1 MGKTAILVDG
11 AFFIRR
17 SMHLFGEQTSKK
29 LADILFAFS
38 CKHLS
43 GYGPSS
49 DSKDKSPLSHSATLE
64 QLYRIFYYD
73 CRPLTKKALHPV
85 TKKTIDFSRSDR
97 SKWRNDF
104 LKELSCKRKVALRL
118 GTMDETN
125 LSWLISPTLTKDLC
139 SGKIAIKDLEEKD
152 VNLAIKQ
159 KGVDMRIGLDI
170 ASLAF
175 KKQVDRIVL
184 ISGDSDFVPAA
195 KLARREGID
204 FILDPMWAPIK
215 PDLMLHIDGLR
226 SVFPKKAP
234 TVVEDDSSIGPAS
247 SEDKEKKET
256 PKSRTKKRRKRKK
269 EVPDKQ

>member
-1 MGKTAILVDG
+1 M
-11 AFFIRR
+11 
-17 SMHLFGEQTSKK
+17 FGEQTPKE
-29 LADILFAFS
+29 LADKLFYYS

-43 GYGPSS
+43 SYGH
-49 DSKDKSPLSHSATLE
+49 SPEGKNGKKASGTFQPYADE
-64 QLYRIFYYD
+64 LYRIFYYD
-73 CRPLTKKALHPV
+73 CRPLTKKAMHPV
-85 TKKTIDFSRSDR
+85 TKQTIDFSKSPRSI
-97 SKWRNDF
+97 WRNDF
-104 LKELSCKRKVALRL
+104 LQELSCKRKVALRL

-125 LSWLISPTLTKDLC
+125 LSWVISPNLTKQLC
-139 SGKIAIKDLEEKD
+139 SGKIKIEDLEEKD
-152 VNLAIKQ
+152 VSLAIKQ

-226 SVFPKKAP
+226 SVFPRDNLAEEKMNSGNTDNSTQEKSPAEIKTQKSLSKSRRSKKKA
-234 TVVEDDSSIGPAS
+234 
-247 SEDKEKKET
+247 
-256 PKSRTKKRRKRKK
+256 RN
-269 EVPDKQ
+269 